1 MKKNYF
7 DPKAEIIELSVMDI
21 VTASEDIV
29 DGGEGGVIEGDNEG
43 VDGELGL

>member
-29 DGGEGGVIEGDNEG
+29 DGGEDDVIDGAKDG

>member
-29 DGGEGGVIEGDNEG
+29 DGGENGVIDGDEAG